1 MAIIRNRM
9 GYSRHVFL
17 KIVILIHQL
26 NFQKT
31 LMIEPVFT
39 KLLRNCII
47 SKIASK
53 MDVANYANYSRKLF

>member
-1 MAIIRNRM
+1 M

-17 KIVILIHQL
+17 KIVILIHPL

-53 MDVANYANYSRKLF
+53 MDVANYANYSRKPF